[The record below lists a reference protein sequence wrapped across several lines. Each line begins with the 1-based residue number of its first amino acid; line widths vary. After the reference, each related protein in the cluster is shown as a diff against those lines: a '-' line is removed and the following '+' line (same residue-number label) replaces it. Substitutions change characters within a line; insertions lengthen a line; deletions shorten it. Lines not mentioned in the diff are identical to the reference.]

1 MRIIFNSLMCEPCV
15 VLGKPCL
22 KKQVEKT
29 LNLILWSIAALN
41 RSSFVDQDSA
51 DSVLTLTVEKS
62 SDDNRCQKSSTT
74 NGLRI
79 RLNFRCASGPIG
91 RAGFGNETIVE
102 PETV

>member
-1 MRIIFNSLMCEPCV
+1 MYEPCV

-22 KKQVEKT
+22 KKQVEIYKI
-29 LNLILWSIAALN
+29 LNLFSWSIVGFN
-41 RSSFVDQDSA
+41 RSSFADQDSA

-62 SDDNRCQKSSTT
+62 GDDNWCQKSSTA
-74 NGLRI
+74 NGRRI

-102 PETV
+102 PETI